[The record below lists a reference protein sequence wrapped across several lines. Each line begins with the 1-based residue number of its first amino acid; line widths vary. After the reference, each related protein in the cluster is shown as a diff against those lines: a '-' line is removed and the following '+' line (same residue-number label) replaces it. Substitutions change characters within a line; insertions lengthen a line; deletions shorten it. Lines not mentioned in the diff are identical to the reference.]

1 MSTSSPNSPS
11 LRSPLVDRTLD
22 LKLNIR
28 RARECLV
35 WGSINVGLLSVL
47 LFDISNKCPYSF
59 SQWYYLEYAAAAIL
73 GLSVVYY
80 FGRYFYYVF
89 SKEPLR
95 GTEFQRKLLKFEVD
109 DTSFIAT
116 TPAAAKKPPA
126 ASAGVTPANMSSVS
140 LHSFND
146 SGMSAASSGW
156 IFNRGSPMQ
165 QQQSQQQGNI
175 SQGGGMSSFGHH
187 QSFDGSLNASA
198 NNNSGTF
205 LPAIRKL
212 GNKSDFIVDEKGLQ
226 TYLREVSNEEKNNSA
241 FLERMNISGSSFNSF
256 WNSYKLD
263 DMSNLL
269 KTSLY
274 QLSPSAPPSKQT
286 MKEHESGPYNPI
298 DADVSSEVLK
308 KVSSVQ
314 LSNYVANLRMWIS
327 MTILQRIV
335 AEMQSIDH
343 SFKTRG
349 FSDIQL
355 GSVGLERLKKTAENQ
370 QLVTLYIPK
379 LPLLI
384 PFLEMSTNQEY
395 LVQRIKDLAKGSCI
409 ADYRWN
415 SGSSYKGVNWD
426 EHLPTDSAIIFHL
439 FCTYMDSQLRPLPQP
454 GGRPFYNR
462 YVVISD
468 KKSPKETLAEVA
480 TKNKA
485 KCAILCS
492 NPMKPKFNFVSDDK
506 IHNCAHDRN
515 NLFYVLIQFLIY
527 MKNHQEGLVE
537 GINLGKSGINI
548 MCVLED

>member
-1 MSTSSPNSPS
+1 MSTSNPNSPS
-11 LRSPLVDRTLD
+11 QRSPLVDRTLD
-22 LKLNIR
+22 LYLTNR
-28 RARECLV
+28 RSRECLK
-35 WGSINVGLLSVL
+35 WGSINIALLSIL

-73 GLSVVYY
+73 TGSVLYY
-80 FGRYFYYVF
+80 FGRYFYYLF
-89 SKEPLR
+89 SREALK
-95 GTEFQRKLLKFEVD
+95 GTEQQRKLLKFDND
-109 DTSFIAT
+109 DHSFITT
-116 TPAAAKKPPA
+116 TPASKKPTT
-126 ASAGVTPANMSSVS
+126 ASATPANVTSVS
-140 LHSFND
+140 LHSFNE
-146 SGMSAASSGW
+146 STLSAPSPGW

-165 QQQSQQQGNI
+165 QGTPHV
-175 SQGGGMSSFGHH
+175 GTVHH
-187 QSFDGSLNASA
+187 QSFEGSFNASA
-198 NNNSGTF
+198 NNSGAFSPST
-205 LPAIRKL
+205 RKL
-212 GNKSDFIVDEKGLQ
+212 ANKSDFIVDEKGLQ
-226 TYLREVSNEEKNNSA
+226 SYLREMSYEEKNNSA
-241 FLERMNISGSSFNSF
+241 FLERMNTSGSSLNSF

-269 KTSLY
+269 KSSLY

-314 LSNYVANLRMWIS
+314 LSNYVAKLRMWIS

-335 AEMQSIDH
+335 AEINSIDH

-395 LVQRIKDLAKGSCI
+395 LVQRIKDLSKSSCI

-415 SGSSYKGVNWD
+415 SGTSYKGVSWD

-439 FCTYMDSQLRPLPQP
+439 FCTYIDSQLRPLPQP

-468 KKSPKETLAEVA
+468 KKSPKETLAEVS

-515 NLFYVLIQFLIY
+515 NLFYVIIQFLIY

-548 MCVLED
+548 LCVLED

>member
-22 LKLNIR
+22 LYLTNR
-28 RARECLV
+28 RSRECLK
-35 WGSINVGLLSVL
+35 WGSLNIALLSIL
-47 LFDISNKCPYSF
+47 LFDISNKCPYTF
-59 SQWYYLEYAAAAIL
+59 SHWYYLEYAAAAIL
-73 GLSVVYY
+73 AGSVLYY
-80 FGRYFYYVF
+80 FSRYFYYLF
-89 SKEPLR
+89 SKEALK
-95 GTEFQRKLLKFEVD
+95 GTEQQRKLLKFDND
-109 DTSFIAT
+109 DNSFITT
-116 TPAAAKKPPA
+116 TPASKKPTTA
-126 ASAGVTPANMSSVS
+126 DATPANVTSVS
-140 LHSFND
+140 LHSFNE
-146 SGMSAASSGW
+146 STLSVQSPGW

-165 QQQSQQQGNI
+165 QGTPHVSTVQ
-175 SQGGGMSSFGHH
+175 H
-187 QSFDGSLNASA
+187 QSFEGTFNTSA
-198 NNNSGTF
+198 NNSGVF
-205 LPAIRKL
+205 SPSIRKL
-212 GNKSDFIVDEKGLQ
+212 ANKSDFIVDEKGLQ
-226 TYLREVSNEEKNNSA
+226 SYLRDISYEEKNNSA
-241 FLERMNISGSSFNSF
+241 FLERMNTSGNSLNSF

-269 KTSLY
+269 KSSLY

-298 DADVSSEVLK
+298 DANVSSEVLK

-314 LSNYVANLRMWIS
+314 LSNYVAKLRMWIS

-335 AEMQSIDH
+335 SEMNSIDN
-343 SFKTRG
+343 SFKARG

-395 LVQRIKDLAKGSCI
+395 LVQRIKDLSKSSCI

-415 SGSSYKGVNWD
+415 SGSSYKGISWD

-439 FCTYMDSQLRPLPQP
+439 FCTYIDSQLRPLPQP

-468 KKSPKETLAEVA
+468 KKSPKETLAEVS

-515 NLFYVLIQFLIY
+515 NLFYVIIQFLIY

-548 MCVLED
+548 LCVLED